1 MKYDFDTVID
11 RRNTLSCKWDVAEN
25 ELPMWVAD
33 MDFKA
38 APAIL
43 SSLEKTLE
51 HGVFGYSVMPDT
63 WYEAYINWW
72 KSRHGFEMK
81 KEWLM
86 FTTGVVPA
94 IASVIRKLTN
104 PGDNIV
110 IQAPVYN
117 VFYYSIS
124 ENARQVLEAKLIYD
138 NGEYSIDWCDLESK
152 LADPKTSMMIF
163 CNPHNPIGKIW
174 DRETIAKIGELCK
187 KHDVIVISDEIH
199 CDLTDPG
206 EEYIPYASVS
216 EICRENCII
225 CIAPTK
231 TFNIAG
237 IKSAAV
243 AVPNE
248 ELRQKVLTAVSL
260 DGIGGA
266 NAFAA
271 NATAA
276 AFSESGEWLDE
287 LREYIYVNKKFTEE
301 FLRKE
306 VPCVRLVPSKAT
318 YLLWLDISAFC
329 ENSEDFASFLREK
342 TGLFILPGNKYGSG
356 GEHFLRV
363 NIACP
368 RALLEDGLSRLKDGV
383 EAYIGK

>member
-1 MKYDFDTVID
+1 MKFDFDTVID

-43 SSLEKTLE
+43 KALEKTLA
-51 HGVFGYSVMPDT
+51 HGVFGYSVMPDA
-63 WYEAYINWW
+63 WHEAYANWW
-72 KSRHGFEMK
+72 KARHSFEIK

-94 IASVIRKLTN
+94 IASVLRTLTN

-110 IQAPVYN
+110 VQAPVYN
-117 VFYYSIS
+117 VFYHSIA
-124 ENARQVLEAKLIYD
+124 ENSRCVLEAELLYD
-138 NGEYSIDWCDLESK
+138 NGEYSIDWVDLEAK

-174 DRETIAKIGELCK
+174 ERDTIAKIGELCK
-187 KHDVIVISDEIH
+187 KHGVTVISDEIH

-216 EICRENCII
+216 DTCRENCII

-243 AVPNE
+243 VVPNA
-248 ELRQKVLTAVSL
+248 ELREKVQTAVSL
-260 DGIGGA
+260 DGICGA

-271 NATAA
+271 EATIA
-276 AFSESGEWLDE
+276 AFNESGEWLDA
-287 LREYIYVNKKFTEE
+287 LREYIYENKKFTGE
-301 FLRKE
+301 FLAAQ

-329 ENSEDFASFLREK
+329 ENAEDFASFLREK

-368 RALLEDGLSRLKDGV
+368 RALLKDGLERLKAGV
-383 EAYIGK
+383 AAYIAG

>member
-1 MKYDFDTVID
+1 MKFDFDTIID

-43 SSLEKTLE
+43 KALEKTLA
-51 HGVFGYSVMPDT
+51 HGVFGYSVMPDA
-63 WYEAYINWW
+63 WYDSYINWW
-72 KSRHGFEMK
+72 KARHGFEMQ

-94 IASVIRKLTN
+94 IASVLRSLTN

-117 VFYYSIS
+117 VFYYSIA
-124 ENARQVLEAKLIYD
+124 ENSRNVLEAKLLYD
-138 NGEYSIDWCDLESK
+138 NGEYSIDWEDLEAK

-174 DRETIAKIGELCK
+174 ERETIVKIGELCK
-187 KHDVIVISDEIH
+187 KHGVTVISDEIH

-216 EICRENCII
+216 EVCRENCII

-231 TFNIAG
+231 AFNIAG

-243 AVPNE
+243 AVPNA
-248 ELRQKVLTAVSL
+248 ELREKVRTSVSL

-271 NATAA
+271 DATAA

-287 LREYIYVNKKFTEE
+287 LREYIYANKKFTEA
-301 FLRKE
+301 FLSE
-306 VPCVRLVPSKAT
+306 QVPCVRLVPSKAT

-329 ENSEDFASFLREK
+329 ENAEDFASFLREK

-368 RALLEDGLSRLKDGV
+368 RALLADGLERLKAGV
-383 EAYIGK
+383 EAYISR